1 MTPEKL
7 SNLRRVMERYGLRGK
22 AAAEAVGVSPS
33 MISRWMRGEKYL
45 SAHSKS
51 ARPLA
56 EYILSGKNAL
66 STENRVWLKRR
77 FEESDRNIRI
87 DWTKAG
93 RDEILTGLINYIS
106 NDDSFRCYREDPHA
120 AVIRSADFFTAGGM
134 EELVNLLRWEL
145 EELPAGSVVYLYVTG
160 DGAEMDDDF
169 HDELADAVS
178 RGIELR
184 IFILPETEP
193 DSRVLERFDGEIY
206 VHLPEESMDGTAFMS
221 RYRDILF
228 SPGVRA
234 AVYYEKRLDPLIQTR
249 VIIPDRIVMT
259 VDSTGEG
266 APPGISAVR
275 RCDFVNEAAR
285 RAENSFSGLQPIIE
299 PGTVITSRFYYKKL
313 FEALRRSCSEM
324 EVLSDGLCPMFMSED
339 AFENYLFRKNMT
351 GAERSWRL
359 ERFLEKKHVFEDQ
372 LRQGMNYREHNRSR
386 FALPEGLGKL
396 PSVFGDELFD
406 EDSPDPKII
415 IDILD
420 GYIRLLRTYSNFRVR
435 FYASCTGP
443 EREFMLIHS
452 SYGFIL
458 KRTDGVSEQRVYSS
472 EPLLMQSEITRFTGY
487 WTDMRYRTLRP
498 DGETDTIRE
507 IESLI
512 DEICRRTGI
521 SREQGFYG
529 CRR

>member
-93 RDEILTGLINYIS
+93 RDEILTDLINYIS

-193 DSRVLERFDGEIY
+193 DSRVLERFDGETRESFFDDLSPSIIRDSSKCVLCGRCVSACSKVQNLSVLEFVNRGVITYFNFTNCPIIY
-206 VHLPEESMDGTAFMS
+206 VNKNTFFH
-221 RYRDILF
+221 
-228 SPGVRA
+228 
-234 AVYYEKRLDPLIQTR
+234 
-249 VIIPDRIVMT
+249 VIIY
-259 VDSTGEG
+259 
-266 APPGISAVR
+266 
-275 RCDFVNEAAR
+275 
-285 RAENSFSGLQPIIE
+285 L
-299 PGTVITSRFYYKKL
+299 VI
-313 FEALRRSCSEM
+313 
-324 EVLSDGLCPMFMSED
+324 
-339 AFENYLFRKNMT
+339 
-351 GAERSWRL
+351 
-359 ERFLEKKHVFEDQ
+359 
-372 LRQGMNYREHNRSR
+372 
-386 FALPEGLGKL
+386 
-396 PSVFGDELFD
+396 
-406 EDSPDPKII
+406 
-415 IDILD
+415 
-420 GYIRLLRTYSNFRVR
+420 
-435 FYASCTGP
+435 
-443 EREFMLIHS
+443 
-452 SYGFIL
+452 
-458 KRTDGVSEQRVYSS
+458 
-472 EPLLMQSEITRFTGY
+472 
-487 WTDMRYRTLRP
+487 
-498 DGETDTIRE
+498 
-507 IESLI
+507 
-512 DEICRRTGI
+512 
-521 SREQGFYG
+521 
-529 CRR
+529 